1 MMSHSSS
8 PGLRS
13 DRGFTLVELLIG
25 MAIGAIL
32 IGAVGAALVVGLR
45 ITEEAGQQVGEAAWA
60 QIVGSWFLTDVHSA
74 EQVGVE
80 PTCDFPGSLVE
91 SFAWTA
97 DPDVDPPAK
106 QHVAWWLD
114 DDGVLRRTECDTTL
128 ATIREA
134 VVAKEI
140 QEDGAEILCTLTT
153 PHECTVTWTAKA
165 TEAAAGRSDD
175 ADRTYELTAVRRTG

>member
-25 MAIGAIL
+25 MAIGTIL
-32 IGAVGAALVVGLR
+32 IGAVGAALVIGLR
-45 ITEEAGQQVGEAAWA
+45 ITEEAGQQVSEAAWA

-97 DPDVDPPAK
+97 DPDVNPPAM

-128 ATIREA
+128 ATIREV
-134 VVAKEI
+134 VVAKETA
-140 QEDGAEILCTLTT
+140 EDGAVIEFEDDGTVR
-153 PHECTVTWTAKA
+153 VTWTAMA
-165 TEAAAGRSDD
+165 TETAAGRSD
-175 ADRTYELTAVRRTG
+175 ADRTYKLTAVRRTG